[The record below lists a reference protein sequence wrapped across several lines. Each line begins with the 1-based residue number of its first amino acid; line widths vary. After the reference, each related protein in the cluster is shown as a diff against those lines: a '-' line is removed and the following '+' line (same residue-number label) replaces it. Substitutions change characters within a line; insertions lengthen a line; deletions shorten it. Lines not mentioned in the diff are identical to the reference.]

1 MSKRIAAWE
10 KHYPWIDAEALAYFR
25 GRVTRARRDSGEA
38 IELVEQHAMTPALQ
52 DACVA
57 ALVAKCEILWEMLE
71 AIAEAAGAKLRLA
84 PRARLREDG
93 LLVWPERG
101 MELNPTAQAIVRL
114 LDGTRSEDQIVS
126 ALRETW
132 PDARPAEVSDFLIE
146 LDRRGLLAGP
156 LREAQGGSQ

>member
-1 MSKRIAAWE
+1 
-10 KHYPWIDAEALAYFR
+10 
-25 GRVTRARRDSGEA
+25 
-38 IELVEQHAMTPALQ
+38 Q

-114 LDGTRSEDQIVS
+114 LDGTRSEDQIVA

-132 PDARPAEVSDFLIE
+132 PDAPAAEVSDFLVE
-146 LDRRGLLAGP
+146 LERRGLLAGA
-156 LREAQGGSQ
+156 LREAQDGSR